1 MRKLIQAL
9 ALGSVLALS
18 FHNVYAEGEDK
29 GDEKKADHSQVVY
42 EGEDKGDEKK
52 AD

>member
-18 FHNVYAEGEDK
+18 FHNVYAEGEEK
-29 GDEKKADHSQVVY
+29 EEKKADYSQSKVVY
-42 EGEDKGDEKK
+42 EGDEQKEEQK
-52 AD
+52 

>member
-18 FHNVYAEGEDK
+18 FHNVYAEGDQKE
-29 GDEKKADHSQVVY
+29 EKKADYAQGTVVH
-42 EGEDKGDEKK
+42 EGEEQKEEQK
-52 AD
+52 